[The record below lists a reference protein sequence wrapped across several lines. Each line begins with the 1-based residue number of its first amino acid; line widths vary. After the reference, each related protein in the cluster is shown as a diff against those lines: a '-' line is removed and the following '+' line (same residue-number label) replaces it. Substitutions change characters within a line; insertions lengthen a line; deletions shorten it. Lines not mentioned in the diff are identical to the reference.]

1 MGKRIN
7 YQKLRWHF
15 YYKTIELA
23 SALGVCRSAVKY
35 WVHHGLEPIN
45 RGSHGWIFF
54 GKDVIEYFK
63 ARNKKFHIG
72 EGEVNCL
79 SCRKGR
85 TVEPNSIELVVSGDK
100 LGSNKIAQ
108 IFIKGICE
116 TCGSNGV
123 RLSSEN
129 KVEEFLSNYPTII
142 KTVMAKLNKQLQEYR
157 ILGSLSQLPNG
168 AK

>member
-7 YQKLRWHF
+7 YQKLRWHI

-35 WVHHGLEPIN
+35 WVHHGLKPIN

-72 EGEVNCL
+72 EGEVNCF

-85 TVEPNSIELVVSGDK
+85 IVEPNSIELVVSGDK
-100 LGSNKIAQ
+100 LGSENVIQ
-108 IFIKGICE
+108 ILIKGICE
-116 TCGSNGV
+116 ICGSKGV
-123 RLSSEN
+123 RLASEN
-129 KVEEFLSNYPTII
+129 TIEKFLTYYPTII
-142 KTVMAKLNKQLQEYR
+142 KTRLESLNKQLKEYR

>member
-7 YQKLRWHF
+7 YQKLRWHI

-63 ARNKKFHIG
+63 ARNKKYHLG

-85 TVEPNSIELVVSGDK
+85 MVESNSIELVISGNK
-100 LGSNKIAQ
+100 LGSEKVIQ
-108 IFIKGICE
+108 ILIKGICVI
-116 TCGSNGV
+116 CGSNGV
-123 RLSSEN
+123 RLASEN
-129 KVEEFLSNYPTII
+129 TIEKFLTNYPTII
-142 KTVMAKLNKQLQEYR
+142 KTVMAKLNKRLKEYR

>member
-1 MGKRIN
+1 MGKKIN
-7 YQKLRWHF
+7 YQKLRWHY

-35 WVHHGLEPIN
+35 WACHGLEPIN
-45 RGSHGWIFF
+45 RGSHSWIFF

-63 ARNKKFHIG
+63 ARNKKYHIG
-72 EGEVNCL
+72 EGEVNCF

-85 TVEPNSIELVVSGDK
+85 IVEPNSIELVVSVDK
-100 LGSNKIAQ
+100 LGSENIAQ
-108 IFIKGICE
+108 ILIKGNCE
-116 TCGSNGV
+116 ICGSKGV

-129 KVEEFLSNYPTII
+129 KIKKFLPHYPTVI
-142 KTVMAKLNKQLQEYR
+142 KTLMAKLNKQLRGYR
-157 ILGSLSQLPNG
+157 LLGSLPQLPKG